1 VDTDAVRERAV
12 ASERGFVARNHRF
25 LAANRN
31 ASRSGDG
38 PAFARSGAPE
48 AHPTSKRWVYRTLI
62 PDADVIFGMASDERS
77 PTLDDEGE
85 MLPDEA
91 AAIAERVDSLDEID
105 DEELLTTDEVAEK
118 LGINLDE

>member
-1 VDTDAVRERAV
+1 
-12 ASERGFVARNHRF
+12 
-25 LAANRN
+25 
-31 ASRSGDG
+31 
-38 PAFARSGAPE
+38 
-48 AHPTSKRWVYRTLI
+48 
-62 PDADVIFGMASDERS
+62 MASDERS